1 MNLNRQYRFPL
12 FTRADRGFTLLEVLV
27 SMVLL
32 SVALAAI
39 LELFS
44 ANLKGIAK
52 SDDVSHA
59 VILAESKM
67 REILDN
73 ETLTERIW
81 TESTGKGYRIDAV
94 VSSTEKDRTKNL
106 EIDLL
111 EISLTVFWTKD
122 SKEKTFNLKAL
133 KMIKKQI

>member
-1 MNLNRQYRFPL
+1 MELKKQKRYPVV
-12 FTRADRGFTLLEVLV
+12 TSADRGFTLLEVLV
-27 SMVLL
+27 ALVLL

-39 LELFS
+39 FELFS

-52 SDDVSHA
+52 ADDVSHA

-67 REILDN
+67 REVLEN

-81 TESTGKGYRIDAV
+81 TESTGNGYRIDGV
-94 VSSTEKDRTKNL
+94 VRSTANDRTKNL
-106 EIDLL
+106 QIELL

-122 SKEKTFNLKAL
+122 SKERTFNLKTL
-133 KMIKKQI
+133 KMVKKQI